1 MDGNRILLL
10 AEAKLSES
18 FLIPLTFYIQIHQT
32 VLLSQPVEYIQNL
45 PRAHSFPCHP
55 GVRPHIRAPS
65 SCLVLLLRPWSSFSL
80 FSAQQAECP
89 F

>member
-18 FLIPLTFYIQIHQT
+18 FLIPLTFYIPIHQT
-32 VLLSQPVEYIQNL
+32 VLLTQPVEYIQNL

-55 GVRPHIRAPS
+55 GVRPRIRALS
-65 SCLVLLLRPWSSFSL
+65 SCLGLLPLPWSSFSL
-80 FSAQQAECP
+80 FSAQQAECL